1 MRTGV
6 KSTQFP
12 DDMKD
17 EWYVALGVPAGMG
30 KVGDSTFGMS
40 NSDTNQLSCATS
52 WQHHKVSQRTRFY
65 NNTPDYRASTHDERS
80 RGYGEPAPLHMH
92 QH

>member
-40 NSDTNQLSCATS
+40 NSDT
-52 WQHHKVSQRTRFY
+52 K
-65 NNTPDYRASTHDERS
+65 PDYRASTHDERS